1 MKKLF
6 LFLSGLAIALSGF
19 SQTDANTLLEK
30 IKTKY
35 NQVKDYEA
43 TGKMK
48 TNVIFIKAPLA
59 DIRVFY
65 KNPDKIKIKN
75 ESGVSFVPKG
85 SVNIN
90 MGNIFTLANYTAID
104 AGTETLNGKK
114 VRLVKVLP
122 DGESG
127 EIVLSTLYIDEA
139 AMLVVKSKTTTRE
152 NGTYELDMSYGKY
165 ASYGLPDK
173 VKFTFNT
180 KEYKL
185 PKGVTFD
192 YDNGS
197 SEKEKEATANKKG
210 TVEITYTSYSIN
222 KGLKDEV
229 FK

>member
-6 LFLSGLAIALSGF
+6 PFILLCFTLPVFA
-19 SQTDANTLLEK
+19 QTDANALLEK
-30 IKTKY
+30 VKTKY
-35 NQVKDYEA
+35 NQVRDYEA
-43 TGKMK
+43 SGRMK
-48 TNVIFIKAPLA
+48 TNVIFIKAPVA
-59 DIRVFY
+59 DIKVYY
-65 KNPDKIKIKN
+65 KNPDKLKIKN

-90 MGNIFTLANYTAID
+90 MGNIFTLSKYTALD
-104 AGTETLNGKK
+104 GGTETVSGKK
-114 VRLVKVLP
+114 CRVVKILP
-122 DGESG
+122 DDETG
-127 EIVLSTLYIDEA
+127 EIVLSTLYIDETA
-139 AMLVVKSKTTTRE
+139 LLVMKSKTTTRE
-152 NGTYELDMSYGKY
+152 NGTYELDMSYGSY

-197 SEKEKEATANKKG
+197 SGKEKEANANKKG
-210 TVEITYTSYSIN
+210 TVEISYSSYTIN

>member
-6 LFLSGLAIALSGF
+6 FLILSFVLGHSVLA
-19 SQTDANTLLEK
+19 QDDAQKLLEK
-30 IKTKY
+30 VRAKY
-35 NQVKDYEA
+35 NTVKDYEA
-43 TGKMK
+43 QAKMK
-48 TNVIFIKAPLA
+48 TNVVFIKAPVA
-59 DIRVFY
+59 DIRVYY
-65 KNPDKIKIKN
+65 KNPDKLKIRN
-75 ESGVSFVPKG
+75 ESGISFVPKG

-90 MGNIFTLANYTAID
+90 MGNVFTLTNYTALD

-114 VRLVKVLP
+114 VRVIKVLP
-122 DGESG
+122 DDETG

-139 AMLVVKSKTTTRE
+139 NATVVKSKTTTRE
-152 NGTYELDMSYGKY
+152 NGTYELEMTYGKY
-165 ASYGLPDK
+165 IANGLPDK

-197 SEKEKEATANKKG
+197 EAEAKEKNVNKKG
-210 TVEITYTSYSIN
+210 TVEITYSSYTIN
-222 KGLKDEV
+222 KGLKDEI

>member
-6 LFLSGLAIALSGF
+6 PFILLCFTLPVFA
-19 SQTDANTLLEK
+19 QTDANALLEK
-30 IKTKY
+30 VKTKY
-35 NQVKDYEA
+35 NQVRDYEA
-43 TGKMK
+43 SGRMK
-48 TNVIFIKAPLA
+48 TNVIFIKAPVA
-59 DIRVFY
+59 DIKVYY
-65 KNPDKIKIKN
+65 KTPDKLKIKN

-90 MGNIFTLANYTAID
+90 MGNIFTLSKYTALD
-104 AGTETLNGKK
+104 GGTETVSGKK
-114 VRLVKVLP
+114 CRVVKILP
-122 DGESG
+122 DDETG
-127 EIVLSTLYIDEA
+127 EIVLSTLYIDETA
-139 AMLVVKSKTTTRE
+139 LLVMKSKTTTRE
-152 NGTYELDMSYGKY
+152 NGTYELDMSYGSY

-197 SEKEKEATANKKG
+197 SGKEKEANANKKG
-210 TVEITYTSYSIN
+210 TVEISYSSYTIN